1 MRVVLAHRLNPK
13 ISVSVLFVSA
23 MFVAIM
29 DSTIVNVA
37 LPAIGR
43 DFHVPADH
51 VQSVVVGFL
60 VSLAVFIPA
69 SGWLG
74 DRFGTKRVFLAAVV
88 IFTGASALC
97 GLADS
102 LGELVAFR
110 ILQGVGGGMLTPVGM
125 AMLFRV
131 FPPAERVR
139 ASSILVVP
147 TALAPAIGP
156 VLGGLLVTDV
166 SWRWVFYVNLP
177 IGVAAFLFGLLF
189 VPEHRERDA
198 GSFDL
203 PGFLLAGVGF
213 GALMYSLSEGPIKGW
228 ATGEIIGT
236 GLVGAALLALLVRV
250 ELRARQP
257 MMDLRLLGNRLF
269 RSTTTA
275 MFLATAAFLGTLF
288 LVALYFQDGLG
299 TTALVS
305 GLSTFP
311 EAVGVQIGAQI
322 ATRIYWRVGPRRMI
336 TAGLIGVA
344 ASMLLLSVT
353 GYGDLW
359 WIRAIMVL
367 LGLSM
372 AQVFVPSQAAAFAT
386 ITPQLMGRA
395 SMFFNSARQLGSA
408 VGVAVLSTVLAAIGV
423 VHLAGGHPVPQL
435 SSYHWA
441 FVTAAGLALFAAVLA
456 QLIVDADAAPTMK
469 PRGRPKPAK
478 PEPQPE
484 PAPPLTPPVD
494 VRVS

>member
-1 MRVVLAHRLNPK
+1 VLRLHVLESRLNPK

-23 MFVAIM
+23 MFMAIM
-29 DSTIVNVA
+29 DATIVNVA
-37 LPAIGR
+37 LPVIGH
-43 DFHVPADH
+43 DFHVPPDH
-51 VQSVVVGFL
+51 VQSIVVGFL

-74 DRFGTKRVFLAAVV
+74 DRFVTKRVFLAAVV
-88 IFTGASALC
+88 IFTVASALC
-97 GLADS
+97 GLADT
-102 LGELVAFR
+102 LPELVGFR
-110 ILQGVGGGMLTPVGM
+110 IMQGIGGGMLTPVGM

-131 FPPAERVR
+131 FPPEERVR
-139 ASSILVVP
+139 ASSILIVP

-177 IGVAAFLFGLLF
+177 IGIAAFIFGFLF
-189 VPEHRERDA
+189 VPEHREAEA
-198 GSFDL
+198 GAFDL
-203 PGFLLAGVGF
+203 PGFVLAGVGF
-213 GALMYSLSEGPIKGW
+213 GALMYALAEGPIKGW
-228 ATGEIIGT
+228 ATAEIIGA
-236 GLVGAALLALLVRV
+236 GVVGAALLALLVRV
-250 ELRARQP
+250 ELHHRQP
-257 MMDLRLLGNRLF
+257 MIDLRLLRNRLF
-269 RSTTTA
+269 RATTVT
-275 MFLATAAFLGTLF
+275 MFLATAGFLGTLY

-322 ATRIYWRVGPRRMI
+322 ATRVYWRIGPRRMV
-336 TAGLIGVA
+336 TVGLTGVA
-344 ASMLLLSVT
+344 ASMLLLAIT

-386 ITPQLMGRA
+386 ITPAQTGRA

-408 VGVAVLSTVLAAIGV
+408 VGVAVLSTVIAAVGV
-423 VHLAGGHPVPQL
+423 VHFSGGHAVPQL

-441 FVTAAGLALFAAVLA
+441 FATAAGLALCAALLA
-456 QLIVDADAAPTMK
+456 QFIVDADAAPTMK
-469 PRGRPKPAK
+469 PRSRRRPAASLEPEAVPA
-478 PEPQPE
+478 
-484 PAPPLTPPVD
+484 A
-494 VRVS
+494 